1 VARNDRGFVPAL
13 GFDRLTGLYDPVI
26 ALTTRENRFKKRVL
40 ELAKISEQDSV
51 LDLAC
56 GTGTLAIEAK
66 RLRPTARVTGLDADP
81 VMLSR
86 AKRKAKEA
94 GLEIEFEPGLSGEL
108 PWDGARFDVVLST
121 LFFHHLS
128 DEAKRDTAEEI
139 RRVLKPGGRLVVA
152 DWGRAQDPV
161 MRLAFLPV
169 QMLDGFSNTSGN
181 VRGRLP
187 EMLRDSGLRQVK
199 VCDRMRTPFGTIE
212 ILIASRPKR

>member
-13 GFDRLTGLYDPVI
+13 GFDRLTALYDPVV
-26 ALTTRENRFKKRVL
+26 ARTTREGAFKRRVL
-40 ELAKISEQDSV
+40 ERAKIAEKHSV

-66 RLRPTARVTGLDADP
+66 RLQPKARVTGLDADP
-81 VMLSR
+81 VMLAR
-86 AKRKAKEA
+86 AKKKAKDA
-94 GLEIEFEPGLSGEL
+94 GVEIELERGTSGDL

-128 DEAKRDTAEEI
+128 DEVKRDTADEI
-139 RRVLKPGGRLVVA
+139 RRVLKPGGCLVLA

-169 QMLDGFSNTSGN
+169 QLLDGFSNTSSN

-187 EMLRDSGLRQVK
+187 EMLRDSGLRQVR

-212 ILIASRPKR
+212 VVIASRPKR